1 MRRETQPETSGP
13 CPLDGVRVLELGGIG
28 PVPFCGL
35 LLTQLGAD
43 VVRVDR
49 PGGVPSPLTSL
60 AGFAEADPLAAG
72 RRSVEVDL
80 KSSSGVQTVVA
91 LASRADILIEGWRP
105 GVAERLGVGP
115 AACHEANPALVYGR
129 MTGWGQSGPLSAS
142 AGHDINYVALTGLLS
157 AIGPADGGPVVPLN
171 LLGDFGGGAMY
182 LAVGVLAALHRAR
195 RTGRGDVVDA
205 AIVDGVSHLSTMV
218 HGLAAAGFWQEGRG
232 RNVVDG
238 SLPYYTVYE
247 TADGKHMAVG
257 ALEQRFFEEMC
268 RVLEIEVP
276 PNREDP
282 QMHSEL
288 RERSCV
294 SVWRGGSGNV
304 RRPSGR
310 GSSAVWTPACLP
322 YAAWSRLDGTRTC
335 EPGACS
341 PSPVPRCP
349 PLPLGSHA
357 PWRSRSLPRPALG
370 STRRRCS
377 RSGASPCPRLAEV
390 QRSTAEGRD
399 EQQGDSV
406 REGRPGRRRHAQ
418 PPRGAQRALDRDD
431 P

>member
-115 AACHEANPALVYGR
+115 AACHDANPALVYGR

-288 RERSCV
+288 RERLARRFRERSQAEWERLFSGVDACV
-294 SVWRGGSGNV
+294 SPVRSLVEARRDSHLRARGVFAQPGAAVPAAAPRFSCSMAQPV
-304 RRPSGR
+304 AAPPRPGQHQTEVFQEWGVAVPEAGR
-310 GSSAVWTPACLP
+310 G
-322 YAAWSRLDGTRTC
+322 AA
-335 EPGACS
+335 E
-341 PSPVPRCP
+341 
-349 PLPLGSHA
+349 H
-357 PWRSRSLPRPALG
+357 
-370 STRRRCS
+370 
-377 RSGASPCPRLAEV
+377 SG
-390 QRSTAEGRD
+390 GK
-399 EQQGDSV
+399 G
-406 REGRPGRRRHAQ
+406 
-418 PPRGAQRALDRDD
+418 
-431 P
+431 